1 MFRHTL
7 IASGIALT
15 LVTPARAADDLVA
28 IRAEIDQL
36 KQQYE
41 KRISE
46 LETRLQNAES
56 KADAAQQTA
65 QAAAAPPPAES
76 ARSNSFNPDISMILD
91 GRYANLGKPA
101 STEIGGFLT
110 PAGQDRPPKG
120 FSVDGTEISLA
131 ANIDPWFKGFAN
143 IVAADQ
149 SVEVEEAWFQTLG
162 LGNGFNIKVGR
173 FLSAMGYQ
181 NGQHAH
187 AWDFVDNNL
196 VYKSLFGEHYIQDGL
211 QLKWLAPTDLLIEPF
226 LEFGRGA
233 NFPGT
238 DRDKNGAGAVTTGLH
253 LGGDV
258 GDSNSWRGGVSYF
271 STRAVNRSFDGADPS
286 GADVTGDFS
295 GKSKVWLA
303 DFVWKWAPN
312 GNPYV
317 NNFKFASEYFHR
329 NEAGTLAC
337 GDADPAT
344 PSACTGGLSGPYASS
359 QSGFYAQGAYQ
370 FMPLWRVGYRYDKLY
385 RGSVDF
391 NGADIAGTIATLGDY
406 NPSRHSLMLDWSPSE
421 FTLMRLQ
428 YSLDKS
434 TLGQDENQWFV
445 QYIYS
450 LGTHGAH
457 TF

>member
-1 MFRHTL
+1 MFRYTL
-7 IASGIALT
+7 VAFGIAMMLAA
-15 LVTPARAADDLVA
+15 PAHAADDLTT

-46 LETRLQNAES
+46 LETRLQSAEA

-65 QAAAAPPPAES
+65 QAAAEPPPAPP

-101 STEIGGFLT
+101 STQIGGFLT

-120 FSVDGTEISLA
+120 FSVDGTEISLG
-131 ANIDPWFKGFAN
+131 ANIDPMFKGFAN
-143 IVAADQ
+143 LVVADQ
-149 SVEVEEAWFQTLG
+149 SVGVEEAWFQTLG
-162 LGNGFNIKVGR
+162 LGNGFNIKGGR
-173 FLSAMGYQ
+173 FISALGYQ
-181 NGQHAH
+181 NEQHAH

-196 VYKSLFGEHYIQDGL
+196 VYKSLFGEHYVQDGL
-211 QLKWLAPTDLLIEPF
+211 QLKWLAPTDLLVEPF
-226 LEFGRGA
+226 VEIGRGA

-238 DRDKNGAGAVTTGLH
+238 DRDKNGTGAVTTGVH

-258 GDSNSWRGGVSYF
+258 NDSNSWRGGVSYL
-271 STRAVNRSFDGADPS
+271 STRGVNRSFDGADPS
-286 GADVTGDFS
+286 GVDVTGDFS
-295 GKSKVWLA
+295 GSSKIWLA

-312 GNPYV
+312 GNPYT
-317 NNFKFASEYFHR
+317 NNFKFATEYFHR
-329 NEAGTLAC
+329 DESGTLTC
-337 GDADPAT
+337 ADTVAST
-344 PSACTGGLSGPYASS
+344 CAGGLSGPYASS

-370 FMPLWRVGYRYDKLY
+370 FMPMWRVGYRYDKLY

-391 NGADIAGTIATLGDY
+391 NGADIGSTIATLGDY

-421 FTLMRLQ
+421 FTLLRLQ

-434 TLGQDENQWFV
+434 TAGQDENQWFV
-445 QYIYS
+445 QYVYS

-457 TF
+457 KF

>member
-7 IASGIALT
+7 IVSGIAMMLAS
-15 LVTPARAADDLVA
+15 PAYAADDLAA

-41 KRISE
+41 KRISA
-46 LETRLQNAES
+46 LEARLQSAEA

-65 QAAAAPPPAES
+65 EAASAPPPAPP

-101 STEIGGFLT
+101 GTEIGGFLT

-131 ANIDPWFKGFAN
+131 ANIDPMFKGFAN
-143 IVAADQ
+143 IVVADQ
-149 SVEVEEAWFQTLG
+149 DVSVEEAWFQTLG
-162 LGNGFNIKVGR
+162 LGNGFNIKGGR
-173 FLSAMGYQ
+173 FISALGYQ
-181 NGQHAH
+181 NEQHAH

-196 VYKSLFGEHYIQDGL
+196 VYKALFGEHYIQDGL
-211 QLKWLAPTDLLIEPF
+211 QFKWLAPTDLLIEPF
-226 LEFGRGA
+226 LEVGRGA
-233 NFPGT
+233 KFPGT
-238 DRDKNGAGAVTTGLH
+238 DRDKNGAGAVTTGVH

-258 GDSNSWRGGVSYF
+258 GESNSWRGGVSYL
-271 STRAVNRSFDGADPS
+271 STRGVNRSFDGTDPS
-286 GADVTGDFS
+286 GADVSGSFS
-295 GKSKVWLA
+295 GNSKVWLG
-303 DFVWKWAPN
+303 DFVWKWAPH

-329 NEAGTLAC
+329 DESGSLDCNI
-337 GDADPAT
+337 
-344 PSACTGGLSGPYASS
+344 CTTGPYDSS
-359 QSGFYAQGAYQ
+359 QSGFYAQGVYQ

-385 RGSVDF
+385 RGSVDL
-391 NGADIAGTIATLGDY
+391 NGSDIGSTIASLGDY
-406 NPSRHSLMLDWSPSE
+406 NPSRQSLMVDWSPSE
-421 FTLMRLQ
+421 FTLIRAQ

-434 TLGQDENQWFV
+434 TAGQDESQVFL

-457 TF
+457 KF